1 MSNPKKPNPIDVHVG
16 KRLREAR
23 EECGLT
29 QKVLAKK
36 LGITHQQVQKY
47 ESGANRIS
55 ASKLL
60 EIARFL
66 DVSIG
71 SFFECAPGNGSDQQQ
86 Q

>member
-55 ASKLL
+55 ASKLF
-60 EIARFL
+60 EISKAL
-66 DVSIG
+66 NVSVIW
-71 SFFECAPGNGSDQQQ
+71 FFEGVPGNGSDQQQ
-86 Q
+86 